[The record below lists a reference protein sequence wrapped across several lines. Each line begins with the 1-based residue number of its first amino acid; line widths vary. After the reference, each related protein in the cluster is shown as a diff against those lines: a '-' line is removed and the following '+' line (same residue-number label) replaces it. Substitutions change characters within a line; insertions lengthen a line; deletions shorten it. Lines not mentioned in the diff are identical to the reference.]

1 MYFNTISCF
10 CVFCTIVQQTQEN
23 KSSLIF
29 SEYCA
34 VYLYTVGM
42 YYYEVLVSSQR
53 YHGAEPLTYSSE
65 QQFVEGTV
73 VSVPLGNQTVS
84 GFVTKQTSKPSFVA
98 KPVIAA
104 IDGKSLPQALMS
116 LHDWMKTYYPGP
128 LGLITQLFLPA
139 GLGTKS
145 RLKHPDKHEKRV
157 KPPKL
162 TAEQV
167 EAVSKISQGSSRSYL
182 LHGETG
188 SGKTRVYIELAE
200 ITLNAGNSVIVL
212 TPEIGLTPQI
222 ANSFRSAFPGKVTVL
237 HSEQTIAQRRDNWE
251 AIRSSN
257 EPQIIIGPRSAL
269 FAPLSS
275 IGLIVVD
282 ECHDPAYKQDQMPY
296 YQTTRVAAQLAHLH
310 SAKLV
315 MGSATPLISDYFAF
329 EQKKLPIVRMQS
341 LAKGSSE
348 VTTEVIDLKDRQQF
362 SRSPWLSDA
371 LLARIEKALQDGY
384 QSLVFLNRRGTARV
398 VVCGNCGWQAS
409 CPRCDLPLT
418 YHGDKHRLQCHTCGF
433 TDRAPISCPECG
445 KPEIEFKSIGTKT
458 LVTEV
463 SRLFPEAAVARF
475 DSDNAKHESMAT
487 NFADIASGKVEILVG
502 TQVLSKGLDLPLL
515 QVIGVVL
522 ADTGLYFPDFSA
534 EERTYQTLRQV
545 IGRVGRGHT
554 SGNVVLQSYNP
565 NGSAITAVTKG
576 DYAAFYDSQL
586 KERELYHFPP
596 YYFVLKVSVERSVQP
611 SARKAA
617 HELAT
622 SLMTSGL
629 AVEIVGPA
637 PAFIEKAHNK
647 YRWQI
652 IIKAKQ
658 RSHLTRAIEL
668 LPKNCSYDIDPTNL
682 L

>member
-1 MYFNTISCF
+1 
-10 CVFCTIVQQTQEN
+10 
-23 KSSLIF
+23 
-29 SEYCA
+29 
-34 VYLYTVGM
+34 M
-42 YYYEVLVSSQR
+42 YYHEVLVSSQR
-53 YHGAEPLTYSSE
+53 YHGNEALTYSAEE
-65 QQFVEGTV
+65 QLDEGTV

-84 GFVTKQTSKPSFVA
+84 GFVVRQVPKPSFTA
-98 KPVIAA
+98 KPISAVIE
-104 IDGKSLPQALMS
+104 GKPLPGALME
-116 LHDWMKTYYPGP
+116 LHDWIKDYYPGP
-128 LGLITQLFLPA
+128 LGLTTQLFLPS

-145 RLKHPDKHEKRV
+145 RLKQSDKSDALS
-157 KPPKL
+157 PQPKL
-162 TAEQV
+162 TADQAK
-167 EAVSKISQGSSRSYL
+167 AVARISGGSAGSYL

-188 SGKTRVYIELAE
+188 SGKTRVYLELAE
-200 ITLNAGNSVIVL
+200 TVLAKNQSVIIL

-222 ANSFRSAFPGKVTVL
+222 ADTFRSAFPGKVTVI
-237 HSEQTIAQRRDNWE
+237 HSEQTTAKRRDSWE
-251 AIRSSN
+251 RIRN
-257 EPQIIIGPRSAL
+257 DEGHHVIIGPRSAL
-269 FAPLSS
+269 FAPLSK

-310 SAKLV
+310 NAKLV

-329 EQKKLPIVRMQS
+329 DQKHLPIVRMES
-341 LAKGSSE
+341 VAKGSSE
-348 VTTEVIDLKDRQQF
+348 VVTEVIDLKDRQQF
-362 SRSPWLSDA
+362 SKSPWLSDQ
-371 LLARIEKALQDGY
+371 LIARMEQALQNGY

-398 VVCGNCGWQAS
+398 VVCGSCGWQAS

-418 YHGDKHRLQCHTCGF
+418 YHGDKHHLQCHTCGF
-433 TDRAPISCPECG
+433 TDRAPVSCPECS
-445 KPEIEFKSIGTKT
+445 KPEIQYKSIGTKT

-463 SRLFPEAAVARF
+463 LRLFPEAAVARF

-487 NFADIASGKVEILVG
+487 NFADIASGKFEILIG

-515 QVIGVVL
+515 QVIGVVV
-522 ADTGLYFPDFSA
+522 ADTGLYFPDFSS

-554 SGNVVLQSYNP
+554 AGNVVLQSYNP
-565 NGSAITAVTKG
+565 HSSAIKAVTKG
-576 DYAAFYDSQL
+576 NYADFYESQL

-596 YYFVLKVSVERSVQP
+596 YFFVLKLSVERAVQP

-622 SLMTSGL
+622 SLMKTGL
-629 AVEIVGPA
+629 AIEIVGPS
-637 PAFIEKAHNK
+637 PAFIEKTYNK

-652 IIKAKQ
+652 IVKAKQ
-658 RSHLTRAIEL
+658 RSQLTRVIKL

>member
-1 MYFNTISCF
+1 
-10 CVFCTIVQQTQEN
+10 
-23 KSSLIF
+23 
-29 SEYCA
+29 
-34 VYLYTVGM
+34 M

-53 YHGAEPLTYSSE
+53 YHGSEPLTYGSE
-65 QQFVEGTV
+65 SQLAAGTV

-84 GFVTKQTSKPSFVA
+84 GFVTKQTSKPLFAV
-98 KPVIAA
+98 KPVNAVIE
-104 IDGKSLPQALMS
+104 GEPLPRALIS
-116 LHDWMKTYYPGP
+116 LHDWMKFYYPSP

-145 RLKHPDKHEKRV
+145 RLKHSAKHEKHIE
-157 KPPKL
+157 PPKL

-167 EAVSKISQGSSRSYL
+167 EAVETISQSDSRSYL

-188 SGKTRVYIELAE
+188 SGKTRVYIELAKT
-200 ITLNAGNSVIVL
+200 TLENGKSVIVL
-212 TPEIGLTPQI
+212 TPEIGLTPQL
-222 ANSFRSAFPGKVTVL
+222 ANSFKSAFPGKVTIL
-237 HSEQTIAQRRDNWE
+237 HSEQTTAERRDNWE
-251 AIRSSN
+251 SIRNSS
-257 EPQIIIGPRSAL
+257 EPTIVIGPRSAL
-269 FAPLSS
+269 FAPLHN
-275 IGLIVVD
+275 IGFIIVD

-310 SAKLV
+310 KAKLV

-341 LAKGSSE
+341 LAKGASE
-348 VTTEVIDLKDRQQF
+348 VSTEVVDLKDRQRF
-362 SRSPWLSDA
+362 SRSPWLSDS
-371 LLARIEKALQDGY
+371 LLACIEKALQDGY
-384 QSLVFLNRRGTARV
+384 QSLIFLNRRGTARI
-398 VVCGNCGWQAS
+398 VVCGNCGWQAT

-418 YHGDKHRLQCHTCGF
+418 YHGDKHHLQCHTCGL
-433 TDRAPISCPECG
+433 TDRAPISCPECS

-463 SRLFPEAAVARF
+463 SRLFPEAAIARF
-475 DSDNAKHESMAT
+475 DSDNARAESMAT

-515 QVIGVVL
+515 KVIGVVL

-554 SGNVVLQSYNP
+554 AGHVVLQSYNP
-565 NGSAITAVTKG
+565 RGSAITAVTKG
-576 DYAAFYDSQL
+576 DYAAFYDAQL

-596 YYFVLKVSVERSVQP
+596 YYFVLKVSIERAMQP
-611 SARKAA
+611 AARKAA
-617 HELAT
+617 HELAA
-622 SLMTSGL
+622 SLMTAGL

-658 RSHLTRAIEL
+658 RGQLTQAIKV

>member
-1 MYFNTISCF
+1 
-10 CVFCTIVQQTQEN
+10 
-23 KSSLIF
+23 
-29 SEYCA
+29 
-34 VYLYTVGM
+34 M

-53 YHGAEPLTYSSE
+53 YHGTESLTYASE
-65 QQFVEGTV
+65 LQLAEGTV
-73 VSVPLGNQTVS
+73 VSVPLGNQMVS
-84 GFVTKQTSKPSFVA
+84 GFVTKQTSEPSFAV
-98 KPVIAA
+98 KPVNAVIE
-104 IDGKSLPQALMS
+104 GEPLPKALIS
-116 LHDWMKTYYPGP
+116 LHEWMKSYYPGP

-145 RLKHPDKHEKRV
+145 RLKPSDIHDKHVE
-157 KPPKL
+157 PPKL
-162 TAEQV
+162 TTEQV
-167 EAVSKISQGSSRSYL
+167 EAVEKISQGESISYL

-188 SGKTRVYIELAE
+188 SGKTRVYIELSKT
-200 ITLNAGNSVIVL
+200 TLGSGKSVIVL
-212 TPEIGLTPQI
+212 TPEIGLTPQL
-222 ANSFRSAFPGKVTVL
+222 ANSFKSAFPDKVTIL
-237 HSEQTIAQRRDNWE
+237 HSEQTTAERRDNWE
-251 AIRSSN
+251 SIRNSD
-257 EPQIIIGPRSAL
+257 EPRVVIGPRSAL
-269 FAPLSS
+269 FAPLKN
-275 IGLIVVD
+275 IGFIIVD

-310 SAKLV
+310 EAKLV

-329 EQKKLPIVRMQS
+329 EQKKLPIIRMQS

-348 VTTEVIDLKDRQQF
+348 VTTEVVDLKNRQQF
-362 SRSPWLSDA
+362 SKSPWLSDP
-371 LLARIEKALQDGY
+371 LLTRIEKALQDGY
-384 QSLVFLNRRGTARV
+384 QSLIFLNRRGTARV

-418 YHGDKHRLQCHTCGF
+418 YHGDKHHLQCHTCGF
-433 TDRAPISCPECG
+433 TDRAPVSCPDCS

-463 SRLFPEAAVARF
+463 SRLFPEASVGRF
-475 DSDNAKHESMAT
+475 DSDNTKHESMVT
-487 NFADIASGKVEILVG
+487 NFADIVSGKVEILVG
-502 TQVLSKGLDLPLL
+502 TQVLSKGIDLPLL

-545 IGRVGRGHT
+545 IGRVGRGHI

-565 NGSAITAVTKG
+565 SGSAITAVTKG

-586 KERELYHFPP
+586 KERELYRFPP
-596 YYFVLKVSVERSVQP
+596 YYFVLKVSVERAVQP

-617 HELAT
+617 HELAA
-622 SLMTSGL
+622 SLMTTGL
-629 AVEIVGPA
+629 AVEIVGPS
-637 PAFIEKAHNK
+637 PAFVEKAHNK

-652 IIKAKQ
+652 VIKAKQ
-658 RSHLTRAIEL
+658 RSELTRAIGL